1 MQATRARL
9 CAPTLLAVAVLCAA
23 GAALV
28 TPAGLRAQA
37 RPAPPGAATTA
48 TTATEPFVV
57 EYYYRVRWGGQDEFL
72 QLFRKNHLPILEA
85 EQKLGVIREIRMDQP
100 REHLP
105 EEARWDYR
113 VTLVYPS
120 VAAYAGPA
128 LPAAERRRM
137 YPDSAAFAREERRRF
152 ELLLAHWDVPV
163 VPVTR
168 AP

>member
-1 MQATRARL
+1 MRPTRSRL
-9 CAPTLLAVAVLCAA
+9 SAPTMLAVAALCAMS
-23 GAALV
+23 AALG
-28 TPAGLRAQA
+28 TPATLRAQA
-37 RPAPPGAATTA
+37 LPGTPRAAA
-48 TTATEPFVV
+48 GASSAAEPFVV
-57 EYYYRVRWGGQDEFL
+57 EYYYRVRWGGQEEFL

-85 EQKLGVIREIRMDQP
+85 EQKLGVIHEIRIDQP

-120 VAAYAGPA
+120 MAAYAGPV

-137 YPDSAAFAREERRRF
+137 YPDTAAFAREERRRF

-163 VPVTR
+163 LRVTR

>member
-1 MQATRARL
+1 MRPIRPGL
-9 CAPTLLAVAVLCAA
+9 SGPTVLAVAALCAV
-23 GAALV
+23 GAALGP
-28 TPAGLRAQA
+28 PAVVRAQA
-37 RPAPPGAATTA
+37 RPGPPGAAAGATA
-48 TTATEPFVV
+48 AAEPFVV
-57 EYYYRVRWGGQDEFL
+57 EYYYRVRWGGQEEFL

-85 EQKLGVIREIRMDQP
+85 EQKLGVIREIRIDRP

-120 VAAYAGPA
+120 VAAYAGPE

-137 YPDSAAFAREERRRF
+137 YPDTAAFAREERRRF

-168 AP
+168 DP